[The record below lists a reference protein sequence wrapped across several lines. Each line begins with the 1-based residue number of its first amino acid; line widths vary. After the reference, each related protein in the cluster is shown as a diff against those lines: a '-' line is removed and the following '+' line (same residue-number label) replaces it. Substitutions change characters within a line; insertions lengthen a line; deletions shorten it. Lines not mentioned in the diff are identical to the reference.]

1 MNKMQTGVVTITSK
15 QQRFWSWS
23 SDVLVYIVVL
33 NLFVEFVDAIVIES
47 FWISILTA
55 VLLQALLSVVVGL
68 EHHVGEFF
76 GRMGGTWSRFAET
89 VAKFLIL
96 FTSKLL
102 ILEIVNIVFGDQVEL
117 GHFFDVLALILAM
130 MAARAIMQR
139 IYMGLGKDGLT
150 ASTIARIWKGEVP
163 LDKSE
168 EYLEQMRTVAIPDY
182 RSTEGNQG
190 AFALRRELDDRAEF
204 LMLTF
209 WESRE
214 AIMAFAGDDI
224 DVAKYYDFDA
234 DVLLEMTPH
243 VEHFDMYDD

>member
-1 MNKMQTGVVTITSK
+1 MKKTQTSVVTTTSK
-15 QQRFWSWS
+15 QQRFLSWS
-23 SDVLVYIVVL
+23 ADVLVYIVVL

-55 VLLQALLSVVVGL
+55 VLLQALLSIVVGL
-68 EHHVGEFF
+68 EHNVGAFF
-76 GRMGGTWSRFAET
+76 EQMGRTWSRIAEI

-102 ILEIVNIVFGDQVEL
+102 ILEIVNFVFGDQVEL
-117 GHFFDVLALILAM
+117 GHFIDVLVLIIAM

-150 ASTIARIWKGEVP
+150 ASTIARIWKGEVS
-163 LDKSE
+163 LDKSD

-182 RSTEGNQG
+182 RSTDGNQG
-190 AFALRRELDDRAEF
+190 AFALRRDLDDRAEF
-204 LMLTF
+204 VMLTF

-214 AIMAFAGDDI
+214 AIMDFAGEDI
-224 DVAKYYDFDA
+224 SVAKYYDFDA
-234 DVLLEMTPH
+234 DVLFEMIPH
-243 VEHFDMYDD
+243 VEHFDVYDN